1 MLYGEKYMENNMKQ
15 LFIRGVY
22 AIFEYRLREIRLFG
36 FL

>member
-1 MLYGEKYMENNMKQ
+1 MKQ

-36 FL
+36 FLWWFPHGLFMP